1 LGINVVN
8 IRFKKCDEVF
18 NIFIGGVPTYYDI
31 KYLILALINTNNLI
45 HQNKMGLCHRLFV
58 AVLLLLLISVAAA
71 DRIFAQASNF
81 NALYFQ
87 NRYLTDPAMAGFT
100 KGLIANLGYQQ
111 QFNSVPGS
119 PKLQYL
125 TLDYSAGSN
134 VGLGLNVNSST
145 IGLISSTRLTGTY
158 AYHLPVGQESN
169 LNLGLSLGF
178 DDNYIDYS
186 QIVGNTGDISVDRY
200 NQRAVYVDGDF
211 GVSYTSDRLT
221 IQAAIPNLKSVFFKI
236 TAQNLQTDMSVFYGA
251 LSYKFFSNSNNN
263 FSFEPLL
270 AVRGI
275 RGSSDVLDGGFN
287 LDMVDFD
294 FNFSAIYHTNK
305 SATFGFG
312 LNLDPVILSV
322 AYTDSTAPIKTYSNN
337 TFEIGLRIKF
347 LSKAN
352 N

>member
-1 LGINVVN
+1 
-8 IRFKKCDEVF
+8 
-18 NIFIGGVPTYYDI
+18 
-31 KYLILALINTNNLI
+31 
-45 HQNKMGLCHRLFV
+45 MGLCDKLLKTF
-58 AVLLLLLISVAAA
+58 LLLQLLMVVETNWV
-71 DRIFAQASNF
+71 FAQASNF
-81 NALYFQ
+81 NAMYFQ
-87 NRYLTDPAMAGFT
+87 NRYLTDPSMAGFT
-100 KGLIANLGYQQ
+100 KGLAANLGYQQ

-125 TLDYSAGSN
+125 TLDYHAGSN

-145 IGLISSTRLTGTY
+145 VGLISSTRLTGTY

-178 DDNYIDYS
+178 DDNFIDYS
-186 QIVGNTGDISVDRY
+186 QIVGNTGDVSVDRY

-211 GVSYTSDRLT
+211 GASFTSDQLT
-221 IQAAIPNLKSVFFKI
+221 VQAAIPNLKSVFFKI

-251 LSYKFFSNSNNN
+251 ISYKFFSNSNNN
-263 FSFEPLL
+263 FSIEPLL

-275 RGSSDVLDGGFN
+275 RSSSDVFDGGFN
-287 LDMVDFD
+287 LDMADYD

-312 LNLDPVILSV
+312 LNLDPIILSV

-337 TFEIGLRIKF
+337 TFEIGLRLKF
-347 LSKAN
+347 FNKRN